1 MSIEWFLALLP
12 WLAILACPV
21 VMFWMMRRMH
31 GGSCGKE
38 QAAGGSD
45 ARGPVAADVH
55 TSDALA
61 ADTHPADVNAELT
74 LLKERLASLEAQRAV
89 MDVETYR

>member
-1 MSIEWFLALLP
+1 MNMEWLLALLP

-21 VMFWMMRRMH
+21 VMFWMMRGMH

-38 QAAGGSD
+38 QAPAGAG
-45 ARGPVAADVH
+45 AQGVAAADVH
-55 TSDALA
+55 TGGA
-61 ADTHPADVNAELT
+61 HPVDVNVELAQ
-74 LLKERLASLEAQRAV
+74 LRERIAHLEAQRAA